1 MSTGPPPAK
10 AFLFSTLMLL
20 SMLTGQV
27 HKKVASFQQYRIHPH
42 QLHVEMGISVSEHSE
57 KATNSLFISPINQGK
72 VWSSRT
78 LLRGGDDE

>member
-1 MSTGPPPAK
+1 MSTVPPAK
-10 AFLFSTLMLL
+10 AFFSTLLLL

-57 KATNSLFISPINQGK
+57 KATNSLFISPINQGI